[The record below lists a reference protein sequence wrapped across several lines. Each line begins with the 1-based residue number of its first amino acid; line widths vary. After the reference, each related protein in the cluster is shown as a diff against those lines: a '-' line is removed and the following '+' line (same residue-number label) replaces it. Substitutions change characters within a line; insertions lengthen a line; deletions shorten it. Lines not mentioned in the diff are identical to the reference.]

1 MSDPAAPTD
10 SPPFM
15 PDRESLP
22 PVEQPSAGFII
33 QLFVIPGLI
42 VLMIVLLWLGFSWL
56 AHHGTHPEEIVRQ
69 MRQNK
74 ANSWQLAYNFSEELR
89 QNEQYRKNR
98 VLADEVA
105 QFLDDLLDQPLP
117 PQSSNGFG
125 GTNPRSQ
132 EIVRRGFLCK
142 ALGEFLIPEAVAPV
156 LIRAASS
163 HADEDELRVRLAAIE
178 AIALLIENTRSP
190 ESDVSPDVLALL
202 LATSENKDRKIASR
216 AAVGLA
222 AVRQAEA
229 TARLEE
235 MLGEAHH
242 VDVYYNVATGLARL
256 GNTEGLEIIEEM
268 LDPATERALTEEVNQ
283 NERELKRLR
292 ILLNALRATRLLAA
306 NNPQANLQSL
316 RLAVEALRA
325 AEKNTQVR
333 LEAAL
338 TLQALATR
346 NSDS

>member
-1 MSDPAAPTD
+1 
-10 SPPFM
+10 
-15 PDRESLP
+15 
-22 PVEQPSAGFII
+22 
-33 QLFVIPGLI
+33 
-42 VLMIVLLWLGFSWL
+42 
-56 AHHGTHPEEIVRQ
+56 
-69 MRQNK
+69 
-74 ANSWQLAYNFSEELR
+74 
-89 QNEQYRKNR
+89 
-98 VLADEVA
+98 
-105 QFLDDLLDQPLP
+105 
-117 PQSSNGFG
+117 
-125 GTNPRSQ
+125 
-132 EIVRRGFLCK
+132 
-142 ALGEFLIPEAVAPV
+142 LIPQAVLPV

-190 ESDVSPDVLALL
+190 ETDVSPDVLALF

-222 AVRQAEA
+222 VVRQAEA
-229 TARLEE
+229 TERLEE

-256 GNTEGLEIIEEM
+256 GNTECLEIIEEM
-268 LDPATERALTEEVNQ
+268 LDPATERALTEETNQ

-325 AEKNTQVR
+325 SERNPQVQ
-333 LEAAL
+333 LEAEL
-338 TLQALATR
+338 TLQTLVKR